1 MPDEQLNVK
10 PIFEAQKLPCDG
22 EAGDLLVLTPLK
34 DGEPDPS
41 PPPQGKATL
50 WFCIRSGKGELP
62 ATWAL
67 VSFDGIATCDVPL
80 PPPPQNRP
88 PVRREG

>member
-1 MPDEQLNVK
+1 VADEQINIK
-10 PIFEAQKLPCDG
+10 PLFEQTKVPCDG

-34 DGEPDPS
+34 EGEPDTS
-41 PPPQGKATL
+41 PQGQATL
-50 WFCIRSGKGELP
+50 WFCIKSGKGERP
-62 ATWAL
+62 ATWVPVVL
-67 VSFDGIATCDVPL
+67 DGIATCQVVL